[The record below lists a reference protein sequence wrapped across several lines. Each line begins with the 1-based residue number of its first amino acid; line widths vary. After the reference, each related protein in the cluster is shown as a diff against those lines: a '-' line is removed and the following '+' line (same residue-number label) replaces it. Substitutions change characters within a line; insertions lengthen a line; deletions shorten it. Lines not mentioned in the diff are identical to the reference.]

1 MFDMK
6 LYEASEWF
14 EAEEETG
21 YVLVGRWWVLECQ
34 KRGPRRNKT
43 FEFNIFRESDG
54 KEITSVYLRIFGL
67 MLGATKKI

>member
-14 EAEEETG
+14 EAEEESG
-21 YVLVGRWWVLECQ
+21 YVLVGRWWVLECH
-34 KRGPRRNKT
+34 KSRNKT